1 MSLDRAQVARLFHVM
16 ILAMNKGSL
25 LLLFLGFL
33 VGFLLTYLW
42 VRQRD
47 LGPII
52 IRDVATME
60 QQNRESEVNTRAFER
75 LQEEIAANPNNFQ
88 ALVQMGNMNFDSQNY
103 LLSTEYYSR
112 ALELRPDNVSVST
125 DLGTALYY
133 ADQIEAAL
141 AAFERSLSINP
152 SHPQTLFNMGV
163 ILLEERNDKDGAIEL
178 WERLIQTNANY
189 PQIGMVQEE
198 LARLKRD
205 P

>member
-1 MSLDRAQVARLFHVM
+1 
-16 ILAMNKGSL
+16 MNKGSL

-33 VGFLLTYLW
+33 VGFLLTYLL

-52 IRDVATME
+52 IRDVATM
-60 QQNRESEVNTRAFER
+60 QQQSRDSEVNTRAFER

-103 LLSTEYYSR
+103 LESAEYYSR
-112 ALELRPDNVSVST
+112 ALKLRPDNVSVST

-133 ADQIEAAL
+133 SNQIEAAV

-152 SHPQTLFNMGV
+152 THPQTLFNMGV
-163 ILLEERNDKDGAIEL
+163 VLLEERNDKDGAIEL
-178 WERLIQTNANY
+178 WERLIQTNADY
-189 PQIGMVQEE
+189 PNIGMVQEE